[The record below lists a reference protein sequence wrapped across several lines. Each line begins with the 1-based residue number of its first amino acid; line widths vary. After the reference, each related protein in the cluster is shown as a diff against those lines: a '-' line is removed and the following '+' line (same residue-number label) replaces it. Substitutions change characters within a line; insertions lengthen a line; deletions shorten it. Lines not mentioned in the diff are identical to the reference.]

1 MTISDDPFIKY
12 GGDACLARPFPAP
25 KNAIR
30 RTHVSVTAPPAPTDS
45 PRVIRRRTDQKE
57 QFIADS
63 FQNVYIGAKMR

>member
-30 RTHVSVTAPPAPTDS
+30 RTRASVTAPDS
-45 PRVIRRRTDQKE
+45 PHVVRRRTDQKE